1 MSSIR
6 LNKTTRADIVDRVM
20 KAWQL
25 KNKEPKRYTRQQYT
39 KDRDALVREK
49 ILEESQELKA
59 KAHKAGIAEEDL
71 SLTSYRKVVMSSS
84 SDNRSQWT
92 VYVDSNEAISR
103 CGALDLD
110 LDHELMATIRKL
122 RKKCTNKRTQDAYKA
137 WETKRINYRKDVEN
151 VVAGVNTTGQLR
163 EVWPEVEKFLPEAL
177 NNPSSGIKLPA
188 VSIKALNAAIA

>member
-1 MSSIR
+1 MGSIR
-6 LNKTTRADIVDRVM
+6 LNKTTRTDIVDRVM
-20 KAWQL
+20 KAWLL
-25 KNKEPKRYTRQQYT
+25 KNKEPKRYTREQYT
-39 KDRDALVREK
+39 KDRDALIREK
-49 ILEESQELKA
+49 VLGESQELKG

-71 SLTSYRKVVMSSS
+71 ILTSYRRVVMSDSS
-84 SDNRSQWT
+84 GKRHQWT
-92 VYVDSNEAISR
+92 LYVDSNEAINR

-110 LDHELMATIRKL
+110 LDSELTAKIHKL
-122 RKKCTNKRTQDAYKA
+122 RKKCTNKRAQDAFKA

-177 NNPSSGIKLPA
+177 NNPSSGIKLPT